1 MKSVRKRRSWV
12 GQGWNLL
19 DLKDL
24 AAPEPRPDADSE
36 GRFAGGALRSDSRDG
51 QLSLLL
57 ELEPD
62 ADSEGRVGGKTL
74 RSDSRDDLNLLVE
87 LEPES
92 ARWRFLA
99 IYQLCLLGHVAL
111 LGLILLISSMVTR
124 HEKLIA
130 LETAPQQAPQP
141 TFLVLPRDLQA
152 ELEKERR
159 AKLQSDEDRQARSKP
174 PLVNPEAPHEAYSKG
189 NTKLPEIAGGGQPK
203 PQAPPPQPQ
212 PAPKQQAAAAPPPP
226 PPPPPQHDDSL
237 KLEDVPKPAQS
248 PGHLAMATPQEML
261 DQAAQAAAQGR
272 AHGQIVGPG
281 DSIGQFNNPSSNFSL
296 EGPMI
301 LSDTQGVDFGPYLA
315 RIVRVVRENWYA
327 VMPESARL
335 GEKGRVAIQFAIL
348 RDGRVPELDLVLTSG
363 SQALDGA
370 ANAAIHASI
379 PFPPLPD
386 EYKGNDLKLRFI
398 FLYNLS
404 YGAQ

>member
-1 MKSVRKRRSWV
+1 MKWVRKRPSW
-12 GQGWNLL
+12 GQGLNLL
-19 DLKDL
+19 DLKGL
-24 AAPEPRPDADSE
+24 AAPESRPDADS
-36 GRFAGGALRSDSRDG
+36 RFAGAASRSDSRDK

-57 ELEPD
+57 EPEPD
-62 ADSEGRVGGKTL
+62 ADWEGRVAGRAL

-87 LEPES
+87 LEPEA

-99 IYQLCLLGHVAL
+99 IYQLTLLGHVAL
-111 LGLILLISSMVTR
+111 LGLILLLSSMYTR

-130 LETAPQQAPQP
+130 LETAPQQPPQP

-159 AKLQSDEDRQARSKP
+159 AKLQSDQDRLARSKP
-174 PLVNPEAPHEAYSKG
+174 PVVIPEAPHEAYSKG

-203 PQAPPPQPQ
+203 PPAPPPQPQ
-212 PAPKQQAAAAPPPP
+212 PQPSAPKQQAAAAPPPP
-226 PPPPPQHDDSL
+226 PPPKHDDSL
-237 KLEDVPKPAQS
+237 KLQDVPKPAQS
-248 PGHLAMATPQEML
+248 PGHLALATPQEML

-281 DSIGQFNNPSSNFSL
+281 DSIGQFNNPTSNFSL

-335 GEKGRVAIQFAIL
+335 GQKGRVAIQFSIL

-370 ANAAIHASI
+370 ANAAIHASV

-386 EYKGNDLKLRFI
+386 EYKGSDLKLRFI
-398 FLYNLS
+398 FLYNLG
-404 YGAQ
+404 YGPQ

>member
-1 MKSVRKRRSWV
+1 M
-12 GQGWNLL
+12 
-19 DLKDL
+19 
-24 AAPEPRPDADSE
+24 
-36 GRFAGGALRSDSRDG
+36 RSDS
-51 QLSLLL
+51 Q
-57 ELEPD
+57 
-62 ADSEGRVGGKTL
+62 
-74 RSDSRDDLNLLVE
+74 DDLNLLVE
-87 LEPES
+87 LEPDS

-111 LGLILLISSMVTR
+111 LGLILLLSSMITR

-130 LETAPQQAPQP
+130 LATAEEKPPQP

-159 AKLQSDEDRQARSKP
+159 AKLQSDQDRLARSKP
-174 PLVNPEAPHEAYSKG
+174 PIVNPQAPHEAYSKG
-189 NTKLPEIAGGGQPK
+189 NTKLPEIAGGQPK
-203 PQAPPPQPQ
+203 PPAPPPQPQ
-212 PAPKQQAAAAPPPP
+212 PQPAAPKQQAAAAPPPP
-226 PPPPPQHDDSL
+226 PPQHDDTL

-261 DQAAQAAAQGR
+261 DQAAQAAARGR
-272 AHGQIVGPG
+272 AHGRVVGPG

-370 ANAAIHASI
+370 AGAALHASI
-379 PFPPLPD
+379 PFPPLPN
-386 EYKGNDLKLRFI
+386 EYRGNDLKLRFI
-398 FLYNLS
+398 FLYNLG